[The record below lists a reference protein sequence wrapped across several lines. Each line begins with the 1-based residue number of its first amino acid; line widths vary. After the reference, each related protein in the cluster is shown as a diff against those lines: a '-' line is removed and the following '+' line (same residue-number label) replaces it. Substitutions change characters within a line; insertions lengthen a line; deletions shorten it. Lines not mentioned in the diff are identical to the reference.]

1 MVTRSKTKQTVVD
14 TPFVETVHGVAP
26 DTADTLEARLHAAV
40 NDLFRGNVRGNVV
53 SWKRILLAWVVGLAT
68 AFGVSY
74 VITSLATYAAVGA
87 LMLTG
92 SAFISVFI
100 YVVGIIAA
108 IYASY
113 RVSVFV
119 HLKVIDKSVDA
130 AFANVSN
137 KVRGWFGNKPVA
149 A

>member
-26 DTADTLEARLHAAV
+26 DSADSLEARMHAAV
-40 NDLFRGNVRGNVV
+40 NDLFRGNVV
-53 SWKRILLAWVVGLAT
+53 SWKRILLAWVVGLAA

-74 VITSLATYAAVGA
+74 VLTSLATYAAVGA
-87 LMLTG
+87 LLLTG
-92 SAFISVFI
+92 SACISVFI
-100 YVVGIIAA
+100 YVVGMLIT

-119 HLKVIDKSVDA
+119 HLKVIDESVDT

-137 KVRGWFGNKPVA
+137 KVRGWFAIKPVA